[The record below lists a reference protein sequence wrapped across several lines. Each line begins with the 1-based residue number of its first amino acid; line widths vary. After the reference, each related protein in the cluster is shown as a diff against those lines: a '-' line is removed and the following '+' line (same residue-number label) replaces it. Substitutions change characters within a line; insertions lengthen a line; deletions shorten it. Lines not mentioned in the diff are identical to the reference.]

1 MDMAMVYPAG
11 RRIAKLDGN
20 ASIAVLAC
28 SMSAQEQELI
38 NQLSQQTCAKERNTN
53 LFWMVCAAA
62 GTIAAFYSFAW
73 PQIHPD
79 TAFATRVTWFGSV
92 ALGWVYALGIPF
104 ILGCVTTR
112 YAQRT
117 IAEQRKLNAL
127 KQFASVPRAEI
138 HR

>member
-38 NQLSQQTCAKERNTN
+38 NQRNTN